1 MMFYI
6 YLIFA
11 IINFFIIGMKLG
23 NKKKPMILNV
33 IFAVYWSACAI
44 TMYLGR

>member
-11 IINFFIIGMKLG
+11 IINFFLIGMKLG
-23 NKKKPMILNV
+23 RKKNPMILNV

-44 TMYLGR
+44 TMYLGK